1 MPGFIPGAPRQYVGM
16 SNNTGAG
23 LFPYVGI
30 NANRAINMPT
40 GYIPVP
46 MTQQTF
52 VPSVLQAQ
60 TMISDTMSSNT
71 AEHVTINE
79 VDGDST
85 MKKMVRVR
93 KLDSNPFNNLNN
105 GLMNYFKL
113 NTEVDSSI
121 DDYQLTAYYQDDN
134 TGHVYAL
141 VSLPTTLQANNG
153 TTIKVIN
160 RTNQKMVLVGV
171 NCVKSKY
178 VIIPAYVYIDNDNDN
193 VISVGD
199 NIFTITE
206 MWGCNLY
213 GTTSN
218 NATAHW
224 IQPYEYE
231 TDTTQVSTLYTIDGG
246 QIIESDP
253 IVTSI
258 PYSFYAP
265 FLEKIDFSHV
275 SNVSHAR
282 FFSDMGCFTNF
293 YMPSLVEIMSK
304 DITYPDYGK
313 FLCNALINR
322 LSLPALTRV
331 KNMYFCKGCSRLRYF
346 VASNLEELVESVFLQ
361 NCNMIE
367 VLALGCLHKIYG
379 CDYFCNGCTALKYL
393 RLPCNLSL
401 RAHANKQSNFQIE
414 LMRWRCNNTNVND
427 PAGSG
432 AMVGF
437 LGGCVGLSN
446 GHKDSTGSFAIDS
459 DLFNSNSM
467 SMEYRMSQFRGIELI
482 MNGKFLEYGRWFT
495 SGYAGDQLKSI
506 AFQENVWSGAYLK
519 NGAFANDSLT
529 SAEESITSV
538 VGNTVKLNIARTNDN
553 LIVLFKTATSGT
565 TCAALDET
573 SIWVPV
579 DYRTALDNTLQDYTS
594 IRDNLYIIQVPFL
607 TYNTTVAN
615 DVAGSNAIGVV
626 EPTSSTTN
634 PTISP
639 SGKSI
644 ATLIDG
650 FTKLCLGFNQLY

>member
-178 VIIPAYVYIDNDNDN
+178 IIIPAYVYIDNDNDN

-213 GTTSN
+213 GTTSKN
-218 NATAHW
+218 TTAHW

-293 YMPSLVEIMSK
+293 YMPSLVEIMSR
-304 DITYPDYGK
+304 DITYPYYGK

-346 VASNLEELVESVFLQ
+346 VASNLEELVETVFLQ

-379 CDYFCNGCTALKYL
+379 CDYFCNGCSALKYL

-414 LMRWRCNNTNVND
+414 LMRWRCNNTNIND

-437 LGGCVGLSN
+437 LGGCVSLSN
-446 GHKDSTGSFAIDS
+446 AHKDSSTKFAIDS
-459 DLFNSNSM
+459 DLYNSNSM
-467 SMEYRMSQFRGIELI
+467 SMEYRMPQFRGIELI
-482 MNGKFLEYGRWFT
+482 MNGKFFEYGRWFT
-495 SGYAGDQLKSI
+495 SNYEGDQLKGI
-506 AFQENVWSGAYLK
+506 AFQENVWSGAYLN
-519 NGAFANDSLT
+519 NGAFANDTLSV
-529 SAEESITSV
+529 SAAETITSV
-538 VGNTVKLNIARTNDN
+538 NGIDVALNIARTNEN
-553 LIVLFKTATSGT
+553 LIVLLNSTGTKTCSE
-565 TCAALDET
+565 LDKN

-579 DYRTALDNTLQDYTS
+579 DYRTALDNTLLDYKS
-594 IRDNLYIIQVPFL
+594 VRDNLYIIQIPYL
-607 TYNTTVAN
+607 TYNTDAADTSLITTPGN
-615 DVAGSNAIGVV
+615 GVIEAATPV
-626 EPTSSTTN
+626 TS
-634 PTISP
+634 PA
-639 SGKSI
+639 GKSV
-644 ATLIDG
+644 AALIDG
-650 FTKLCLGFNQLY
+650 FTKLCLGFNQLC

>member
-23 LFPYVGI
+23 FFPYVGI

-46 MTQQTF
+46 MSQQPF

-60 TMISDTMSSNT
+60 AMISDTMTSNT

-85 MKKMVRVR
+85 MKKMVHVR
-93 KLDSNPFNNLNN
+93 KLDSNPFNNLNS

-113 NTEVDSSI
+113 NTEVDSGV

-171 NCVKSKY
+171 NCIKSKY
-178 VIIPAYVYIDNDNDN
+178 VVIPAYVHIDNDNDSA
-193 VISVGD
+193 ISVGD
-199 NIFTITE
+199 NIYAITE
-206 MWGCNLY
+206 MWGCNIY
-213 GTTSN
+213 GTTSSN
-218 NATAHW
+218 TTAHW
-224 IQPYEYE
+224 IQPSEYE
-231 TDTTQVSTLYTIDGG
+231 SDTTQVSVLYTIDGG
-246 QIIESDP
+246 KIIETDP

-275 SNVSHAR
+275 SSVSHAR

-304 DITYPDYGK
+304 DVAYPDYGK

-322 LSLPALTRV
+322 LTLPALARV

-346 VASNLEELVESVFLQ
+346 VAPNLEELVETVFLQ
-361 NCNMIE
+361 NCSMIE

-379 CDYFCNGCTALKYL
+379 CDYFCNGCSALKYL

-401 RAHANKQSNFQIE
+401 RAHANKQSNFQID
-414 LMRWRCNNTNVND
+414 LMRWRHNNANVND

-432 AMVGF
+432 AMMGF
-437 LGGCVGLSN
+437 LGGCVSLSN
-446 GHKDSTGSFAIDS
+446 GHKDSTGAFAIDA
-459 DLFNSNSM
+459 DLYNTNRM
-467 SMEYRMSQFRGIELI
+467 SMGYRMPQFRGIELI

-495 SGYAGDQLKSI
+495 SDYAGDQLTGI

-529 SAEESITSV
+529 PAVETITSV
-538 VGNTVKLNIARTNDN
+538 NGTEVSLNIARTNED
-553 LIVLFKTATSGT
+553 LIVLFDSAGEAT
-565 TCAALDET
+565 TCSALDKT

-579 DYRTALDNTLQDYTS
+579 DYRTALDNTLLDYTS
-594 IRDNLYIIQVPFL
+594 VRDNLYVIQVPFL
-607 TYNTTVAN
+607 TYNTDAAAN
-615 DVAGSNAIGVV
+615 GLVGNEGFGVI
-626 EPTSSTTN
+626 EAADPMTH
-634 PTISP
+634 PA
-639 SGKSI
+639 GKSI
-644 ATLIDG
+644 ASLIDG
-650 FTKLCLGFNQLY
+650 FMKLCLGFNQLY

>member
-46 MTQQTF
+46 MTQQPF

-60 TMISDTMSSNT
+60 AMISDTMTSNI

-85 MKKMVRVR
+85 MKKMVHVR
-93 KLDSNPFNNLNN
+93 KLDSNPFND

-113 NTEVDSSI
+113 NTEVDNSI

-171 NCVKSKY
+171 NCIKSKY
-178 VIIPAYVYIDNDNDN
+178 VVIPAYVYIDNDNDN
-193 VISVGD
+193 AISVGD
-199 NIFTITE
+199 NIYAIGE

-213 GTTSN
+213 GTTAKN
-218 NATAHW
+218 TAAHW
-224 IQPYEYE
+224 IQPSEYE
-231 TDTTQVSTLYTIDGG
+231 SDTTQVSVLYTIDGG
-246 QIIESDP
+246 KIIESDP

-304 DITYPDYGK
+304 DVAYPDYGK

-322 LSLPALTRV
+322 LSLPALTKV

-346 VASNLEELVESVFLQ
+346 VASNLEELVETVFLQ
-361 NCNMIE
+361 NCSMIE
-367 VLALGCLHKIYG
+367 VLALGSLHKIYG
-379 CDYFCNGCTALKYL
+379 CDYFCNGCSALKYL

-401 RAHANKQSNFQIE
+401 RAHANKQSNFQID
-414 LMRWRCNNTNVND
+414 LTRWRRNNTNIND

-432 AMVGF
+432 AMMGF
-437 LGGCVGLSN
+437 LGGCVSLSN
-446 GHKDSTGSFAIDS
+446 GHKDNTGAFAIDA
-459 DLFNSNSM
+459 DLYNANSM
-467 SMEYRMSQFRGIELI
+467 SMEYRMPQFRGIELI
-482 MNGKFLEYGRWFT
+482 MNGKFLDYGRWFT
-495 SGYAGDQLKSI
+495 SDYAGDQLKDI

-519 NGAFANDSLT
+519 NGAYANDSLT
-529 SAEESITSV
+529 PAVETITTISGTQV
-538 VGNTVKLNIARTNDN
+538 SLNIARTNDD
-553 LIVLFKTATSGT
+553 LIVLFGASGTATN
-565 TCAALDET
+565 CAALDKT

-579 DYRTALDNTLQDYTS
+579 DYRTALDNTLLDYTS
-594 IRDNLYIIQVPFL
+594 IRDNLYVIQLPFL
-607 TYNTTVAN
+607 TFNTDAAAN
-615 DVAGSNAIGVV
+615 GLVENEGYGVT
-626 EPTSSTTN
+626 EAAAPMTH
-634 PTISP
+634 PA
-639 SGKSI
+639 GKSI

-650 FTKLCLGFNQLY
+650 FMKLCLGFNQLK

>member
-16 SNNTGAG
+16 ANNTGAG

-46 MTQQTF
+46 MTQQPF

-60 TMISDTMSSNT
+60 AMISDTMTSNI
-71 AEHVTINE
+71 AAHVTINE

-85 MKKMVRVR
+85 MKKMVHVR
-93 KLDSNPFNNLNN
+93 KLDSNPFND

-113 NTEVDSSI
+113 NTEVDNSI

-178 VIIPAYVYIDNDNDN
+178 IVIPAYVYIDNDNDN
-193 VISVGD
+193 AISVGD
-199 NIFTITE
+199 NIYAIGE

-213 GTTSN
+213 GTTAKN
-218 NATAHW
+218 TTAHW
-224 IQPYEYE
+224 IQPSEYE
-231 TDTTQVSTLYTIDGG
+231 TDTTQVSVLYTIDGG
-246 QIIESDP
+246 KIIESDP

-304 DITYPDYGK
+304 DVAYPDYGK

-322 LSLPALTRV
+322 LSLPALTKV

-346 VASNLEELVESVFLQ
+346 VASNLEELVETVFLQ
-361 NCNMIE
+361 NCSMIE
-367 VLALGCLHKIYG
+367 VLALGSLHKIYG
-379 CDYFCNGCTALKYL
+379 CDYFCNGCSALKYL

-401 RAHANKQSNFQIE
+401 RAHANKQSNFQID
-414 LMRWRCNNTNVND
+414 LTRWRRSNTNIND

-437 LGGCVGLSN
+437 LGGCVSLSN
-446 GHKDSTGSFAIDS
+446 AHKDNTSCVIDA
-459 DLFNSNSM
+459 DLYNANRM
-467 SMEYRMSQFRGIELI
+467 SMEYRMPQFRGIELI
-482 MNGKFLEYGRWFT
+482 MNGKFLDYGRWFT
-495 SGYAGDQLKSI
+495 SSYTGDQVSDPV
-506 AFQENVWSGAYLK
+506 FQENVWSGAYLK
-519 NGAFANDSLT
+519 NGAYANDSLT
-529 SAEESITSV
+529 PAAETITSANNISV
-538 VGNTVKLNIARTNDN
+538 SLNIARTNEN
-553 LIVLFKTATSGT
+553 LIVLFGADGTATTG
-565 TCAALDET
+565 AALDNT

-579 DYRTALDNTLQDYTS
+579 DYRTALDNTLLDHTTV
-594 IRDNLYIIQVPFL
+594 RDRLYVIQVPYITF
-607 TYNTTVAN
+607 NTDAATSLVTET
-615 DVAGSNAIGVV
+615 GKGVTEAATPV
-626 EPTSSTTN
+626 TT
-634 PTISP
+634 PA
-639 SGKSI
+639 GKSV
-644 ATLIDG
+644 AALIDG
-650 FTKLCLGFNQLY
+650 FMKLCLGFNQLY